1 MNNAIQFENLSPEE
15 LKYFLTNVH
24 EKYYVELKKS
34 SDLPSS
40 FWETYSSFSNTSGGI
55 IILGVEEGHPHN
67 IIRGINNP
75 DKVLTDLWNN
85 VSNTSKVNYRNIDN
99 QDVHKYTIDGK
110 SVIIICM
117 KEAPESMKPIY
128 TNGKYEN
135 TWIRTGDGDRKVT
148 KEELAALMRNAQP
161 GQDTLDA
168 DGFSMDDL
176 DSDSVL
182 AFKERVALRFPK
194 KQYREMDN
202 SDFLVE
208 IGACSR
214 VRPTGELKIK
224 RGTLLFLGKVNSIK
238 ELFPHYHVDFFNH
251 RGNNPRWSDRISDD
265 EPSDDE
271 MNLFNFYRIVYEKI
285 RLLLQSGFQLD
296 VQQLRI
302 PTSDFDETIRECLV
316 NCLAHA
322 DYILG
327 YPSTKIDVYD
337 GWFRFAN
344 PGKMLV
350 SKQQFWIGGDSRP
363 RNEIIMKLFRLLGM
377 SERQGFG
384 GPLIY
389 KTAMQ
394 NDYRRPEIT
403 SDIEH
408 TEIKVWNIDLADSY
422 PNLSE
427 DEKSVLRF
435 IAKSSRTPSI
445 KNIKEAV
452 GISDYATRK
461 VVQSLE
467 EFHLIRKIGSGPST
481 AYTLQVDSIEFL
493 TQLQVAMEQ
502 LKKRMQ

>member
-67 IIRGINNP
+67 IIRGVNNP

-99 QDVHKYTIDGK
+99 QDVHKYTIDGRF
-110 SVIIICM
+110 VIIICM

-251 RGNNPRWSDRISDD
+251 RGDNPRWSDRISDD

-435 IAKSSRTPSI
+435 IAKSNRTPSI

-502 LKKRMQ
+502 LKKQMQ